1 MTGFCGQDCTFC
13 TYRNTHGCG
22 GCRETQGN
30 PFYGPC
36 RVARCCSVKGLESCS
51 LCRDQGDCALAER
64 MREQRES
71 WQPGPETPP
80 GEDGSS
86 FKIELLG
93 QWLPVLFWML
103 IASTVVS
110 LGQNLGE
117 RAAELTSWIMLGIS
131 VAMLYVFWK
140 LSAVSRHLR
149 LVWWLQVA
157 GVVLSVVTLLLQ
169 LIFPVEENTASIP
182 LYLTILLPM
191 LVLEAL
197 VPYYFCEGLAR
208 ELDAVGEWSL
218 GRQWREAAPVPPGG
232 HGCSGGDA
240 GVGPGSPLCPGSG
253 HDAADGRH
261 DLRPD
266 SAGLYDRG
274 AGAAVAQRQVLPEP
288 APKPRLRLG
297 AGPLGVRSH
306 TYKSP
311 EEKDKGE
318 EAPRTVLPPP
328 AYSLKMASGAGGV
341 PAPECGGEIGD
352 SVMNGPPGTCGGSG
366 PPPCW
371 NNPTRCRTRR

>member
-1 MTGFCGQDCTFC
+1 MSLLKRETASLEEVERKECHMTGFCGQDCTFC

-36 RVARCCSVKGLESCS
+36 RVARCCSVKGLESCAQ
-51 LCRDQGDCALAER
+51 CRDRGDCALAER

-80 GEDGSS
+80 EEHGSS
-86 FKIELLG
+86 FKTELLG

-117 RAAELTSWIMLGIS
+117 RAAELTSRITLGIS

-140 LSAVSRHLR
+140 LSVVSRHLR

-157 GVVLSVVTLLLQ
+157 GVVLSAVTLLMEVVL
-169 LIFPVEENTASIP
+169 PVEESP
-182 LYLTILLPM
+182 YLYLMMLVPM
-191 LVLEAL
+191 AVLEAL

-218 GRQWREAAPVPPGG
+218 GRQWRK
-232 HGCSGGDA
+232 
-240 GVGPGSPLCPGSG
+240 
-253 HDAADGRH
+253 
-261 DLRPD
+261 LRRC
-266 SAGLYDRG
+266 L
-274 AGAAVAQRQVLPEP
+274 
-288 APKPRLRLG
+288 LG
-297 AGPLGVRSH
+297 AMGALMVMLVLALGAIYAPALAMMLLLGAMICALVLLGCAIAELVLLWRSGRFFQSLPRNRTSAWGQGPW
-306 TYKSP
+306 
-311 EEKDKGE
+311 
-318 EAPRTVLPPP
+318 A
-328 AYSLKMASGAGGV
+328 
-341 PAPECGGEIGD
+341 
-352 SVMNGPPGTCGGSG
+352 
-366 PPPCW
+366 
-371 NNPTRCRTRR
+371 

>member
-36 RVARCCSVKGLESCS
+36 RVARCCSVKGLESCAQ
-51 LCRDQGDCALAER
+51 CRDRGDCALAER

-71 WQPGPETPP
+71 WQAGAQTPP
-80 GEDGSS
+80 EDHDVLRRVQ
-86 FKIELLG
+86 LLA

-103 IASTVVS
+103 IASAVAS
-110 LGQNLGE
+110 LGQNVGGILSV
-117 RAAELTSWIMLGIS
+117 LTSWVTLGIS

-140 LSAVSRHLR
+140 LSVVSRHLR

-208 ELDAVGEWSL
+208 ELDAVGELVLAS
-218 GRQWREAAPVPPGG
+218 QWRK
-232 HGCSGGDA
+232 
-240 GVGPGSPLCPGSG
+240 
-253 HDAADGRH
+253 
-261 DLRPD
+261 LRRC
-266 SAGLYDRG
+266 L
-274 AGAAVAQRQVLPEP
+274 
-288 APKPRLRLG
+288 LG
-297 AGPLGVRSH
+297 AMGALVVMLVLALGALYAPALAMMLLMGAMICALILLGCAIAELVLLWRSGRFFQSLPRNRTSAWGQGPW
-306 TYKSP
+306 
-311 EEKDKGE
+311 
-318 EAPRTVLPPP
+318 A
-328 AYSLKMASGAGGV
+328 
-341 PAPECGGEIGD
+341 
-352 SVMNGPPGTCGGSG
+352 
-366 PPPCW
+366 
-371 NNPTRCRTRR
+371 

>member
-157 GVVLSVVTLLLQ
+157 GVVL
-169 LIFPVEENTASIP
+169 
-182 LYLTILLPM
+182 
-191 LVLEAL
+191 
-197 VPYYFCEGLAR
+197 
-208 ELDAVGEWSL
+208 
-218 GRQWREAAPVPPGG
+218 
-232 HGCSGGDA
+232 
-240 GVGPGSPLCPGSG
+240 
-253 HDAADGRH
+253 
-261 DLRPD
+261 
-266 SAGLYDRG
+266 
-274 AGAAVAQRQVLPEP
+274 
-288 APKPRLRLG
+288 
-297 AGPLGVRSH
+297 
-306 TYKSP
+306 
-311 EEKDKGE
+311 
-318 EAPRTVLPPP
+318 
-328 AYSLKMASGAGGV
+328 
-341 PAPECGGEIGD
+341 
-352 SVMNGPPGTCGGSG
+352 
-366 PPPCW
+366 
-371 NNPTRCRTRR
+371 